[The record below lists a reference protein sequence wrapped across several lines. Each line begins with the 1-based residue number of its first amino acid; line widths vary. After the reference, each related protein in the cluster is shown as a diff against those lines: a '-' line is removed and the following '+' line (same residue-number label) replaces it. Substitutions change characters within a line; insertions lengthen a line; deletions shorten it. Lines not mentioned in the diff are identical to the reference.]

1 MWEDCGMEEEQL
13 LIVVVVVVVVIVFF
27 FLFFPVVMRLKTCGF
42 YSTRRVCGRVYIVL
56 FCATGGGALA

>member
-13 LIVVVVVVVVIVFF
+13 LIVVVVVVVIVFF

-42 YSTRRVCGRVYIVL
+42 YSTRIVCGRVYIVL